1 MGREQEKWPVDEER
15 TYARLLVALRA
26 DSLFDR
32 QKAVKALAQ
41 LGGRRAVE
49 PLLITLA
56 NDHEF
61 VTSEAAEALSAI
73 GDARTVAPLID
84 YCLRYKPEGSYRN
97 NPNAPYEE
105 QRRVRD
111 WVRPLAVLVER
122 VVGGIVPEDLSRLAS
137 LDDREFYL
145 HVDYD
150 TPGYGTGSDD
160 FVVKLDF
167 SPVRE
172 LAATEQRRRANEG

>member
-1 MGREQEKWPVDEER
+1 MGSEKEKSPVDEER
-15 TYARLLVALRA
+15 AYARLSAALRA

-32 QKAVKALAQ
+32 QEAVKALAQ

-49 PLLITLA
+49 PLLSTLA
-56 NDHEF
+56 NDHEL
-61 VTSEAAEALSAI
+61 VASEAAAALAAI

-97 NPNAPYEE
+97 NPQAPYEE
-105 QRRVRD
+105 QRRGRD
-111 WVRPLAVLVER
+111 WIRPLAVLVER
-122 VVGGIVPEDLSRLAS
+122 VVGGIVPEDLNRLAG
-137 LDDREFYL
+137 LGDQEFHL

-167 SPVRE
+167 SRVRD
-172 LAATEQRRRANEG
+172 LAATEQRRRAT

>member
-1 MGREQEKWPVDEER
+1 MESEKEKWPVDDER
-15 TYARLLVALRA
+15 AYARLLVALRA

-32 QKAVKALAQ
+32 KEAVKALAQ

-49 PLLITLA
+49 PLLTTLT

-61 VTSEAAEALSAI
+61 VASEAAEALAAI

-84 YCLRYKPEGSYRN
+84 YCLRYKPEGGYRN
-97 NPNAPYEE
+97 DPHAPYEE
-105 QRRVRD
+105 QRRMRD
-111 WVRPLAVLVER
+111 WIRPLAVLVER
-122 VVGGIVPEDLSRLAS
+122 VVGGIVPEDLRRLAS
-137 LDDREFYL
+137 LDDQEFYL

-167 SPVRE
+167 SRVRE
-172 LAATEQRRRANEG
+172 LAATEQRRRAK